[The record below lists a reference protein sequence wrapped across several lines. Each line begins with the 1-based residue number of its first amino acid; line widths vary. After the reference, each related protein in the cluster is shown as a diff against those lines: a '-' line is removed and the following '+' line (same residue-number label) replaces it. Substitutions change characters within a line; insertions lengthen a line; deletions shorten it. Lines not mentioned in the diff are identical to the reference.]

1 MKKLIK
7 KVLRFIIPDR
17 FIKPKNQRFNRFIK
31 INDEIGDK
39 SFRLYLREDS
49 LMERIFLEKGLYG
62 EWEKESLKIWAHLS
76 KEANTIIDIGANTGV
91 FSMLACNNNPDAKII
106 AIEPIDINFGIL
118 MKNILKN
125 KFHIHPVKAALS
137 NVSGTAKMYMKK
149 DQLNYMTS
157 VNDNRYLDP
166 PQQPG
171 TPEVVEVEVPTYT
184 FQEIDELYNYP
195 KIDLVKIDVEG
206 HEVPVLENMMD
217 RIKKDRP
224 ILLIEVIGDENA
236 DQINKMFKPLGYK
249 FISIDEQNISRVVE
263 SVWDNHHHNF
273 LFCDESTIKSLQQ
286 KGLVA

>member
-7 KVLRFIIPDR
+7 KLLRFIIPGR
-17 FIKPKNQRFNRFIK
+17 FLTPKNKRFNRFIK
-31 INDEIGDK
+31 INDSIGGK
-39 SFRLYLREDS
+39 PFHLYFREDS
-49 LMERIFLEKGLYG
+49 FMERVFLEKGLYG

-76 KEANTIIDIGANTGV
+76 KDANKIIDIGANTGV

-125 KFHIHPVKAALS
+125 KFHIHPIKAALS
-137 NVSGTAKMYMKK
+137 NVTGTAKMFMIK
-149 DQLNYMTS
+149 DRLNYMTS
-157 VNDNRYLDP
+157 VNDNRYLNP

-171 TPEVVEVEVPTYT
+171 TPNIVEVEVPTYT
-184 FQEIDELYNYP
+184 FQDIEEIYSYP

-206 HEVPVLENMMD
+206 HEIPVLENMMD
-217 RIKKDRP
+217 RIKKDTP
-224 ILLIEVIGDENA
+224 VLLIEVIGDDNA
-236 DQINKMFKPLGYK
+236 EKLNKMFKPLGYK

-263 SVWDNHHHNF
+263 NVWDNNHHNF
-273 LFCDESTIKSLQQ
+273 LFCDEEIIRSLQQ

>member
-7 KVLRFIIPDR
+7 KVFRFIIPDR

-236 DQINKMFKPLGYK
+236 DQINNMFKPLGYK

-263 SVWDNHHHNF
+263 SV
-273 LFCDESTIKSLQQ
+273 
-286 KGLVA
+286 